1 MPACQVRGAAA
12 SDLMRVTLDR
22 SVDWTSLAADWRALE
37 QRAPASFFQ
46 SWSWLGPLA
55 AERFDRPLL
64 LRVEVDGRTT
74 GLALCNRHRGRL
86 LLSESGRA
94 EPDNLF
100 IEHNAPLLEA
110 GNHAVAARVLDTLAG
125 ARLGPLRLSGI
136 DAATLAALAPT
147 RHRLRAVRPAPWI
160 DLASLAGPEAWLAE
174 LSANSRAQLRRSD
187 RAFAAAGP
195 IVATPAP
202 DLPTARDWFSSLV
215 ALHQRSRGARGQP
228 GAFASQFVRRFHQC
242 LIETAFP
249 RGEIDLLRIA
259 AGPRE
264 LGFLYNFHH
273 RGRVL
278 CYQSGF
284 DYAAARGAEKPG
296 LSSHH
301 AAIRLAFARGD
312 GAYDFLAGHER
323 YKLSLATRSTE
334 LFWVEAGSLL
344 ARAAGRVIE
353 RLDR

>member
-1 MPACQVRGAAA
+1 
-12 SDLMRVTLDR
+12 MRLTLDR

-37 QRAPASFFQ
+37 ARAHPSFFQ

-55 AERFDRPLL
+55 EERFDRPLL
-64 LRVEVDGRTT
+64 LRAWRDGRLV

-94 EPDNLF
+94 EPDSLF
-100 IEHNAPLLEA
+100 IEHNAPLLEP
-110 GNHAVAARVLDTLAG
+110 GDPVLAARVLASLAG
-125 ARLGPLRLSGI
+125 ARWGPLRLSGI
-136 DAATLAALAPT
+136 DATTLAALAPT
-147 RHRLRAVRPAPWI
+147 RHRLRATRPAPWI
-160 DLASLAGPEAWLAE
+160 DLDERAGADAWLAG

-187 RAFAAAGP
+187 RAFAATGP
-195 IVATPAP
+195 ITATPAP
-202 DLPTARDWFSSLV
+202 DLPTARAWFARLV
-215 ALHQRSRGARGQP
+215 ALHQGRRTARGQP
-228 GAFASQFVRRFHQC
+228 GAFAKGFVQRFHQA
-242 LIETAFP
+242 LITEAFP
-249 RGEIDLLRIA
+249 RGEIDLLRIT

-284 DYAAARGAEKPG
+284 DYTAAGGAEKPG

-312 GAYDFLAGHER
+312 HIYDFLAGHER
-323 YKLSLATRSTE
+323 YKLSLATRTTD
-334 LFWVEAGSLL
+334 LFWVEAGTAL
-344 ARAAGRVIE
+344 ARAAGRAIE
-353 RLDR
+353 RFE